1 MNIHNPELIRQHQAY
16 VATRARLWN
25 SRPAEAP
32 EVKALE
38 LERFEIVEIEDELEE
53 IAIAVPEAA
62 AVDLPVWRPTIEI
75 INEVLANFPGIT
87 WADLKGA
94 RRTRN
99 IILPRHLAMHAVYT
113 ERKNMSLPMI
123 GRLFGGRD
131 HTTIL
136 SAVRKVELMKQKAA
150 KQ

>member
-1 MNIHNPELIRQHQAY
+1 MNTHNRELIRQHQAY

-38 LERFEIVEIEDELEE
+38 LERFVVEIEDELEE
-53 IAIAVPEAA
+53 IAITVIA
-62 AVDLPVWRPTIEI
+62 AVDTLSWRPTIEI
-75 INEVLANFPGIT
+75 INEVLAKFPGIT

-99 IILPRHLAMHAVYT
+99 IILPRHLAMHAVYS

-123 GRLFGGRD
+123 GKLFGGRD

-136 SAVRKVELMKQKAA
+136 SAVRKVERMKQKAS